1 MANPRAGGGRRD
13 RDRRSRRKFCQFC
26 ADHVDTVDYKN
37 EELLRNY
44 ISEDGKILPKRMS
57 GNCAKHQRT
66 VATAVKRARHV
77 ALLPFVAD

>member
-1 MANPRAGGGRRD
+1 MANPRAGGGR

-26 ADHVDTVDYKN
+26 ADHVDTVDYKD
-37 EELLRNY
+37 EELLRNF